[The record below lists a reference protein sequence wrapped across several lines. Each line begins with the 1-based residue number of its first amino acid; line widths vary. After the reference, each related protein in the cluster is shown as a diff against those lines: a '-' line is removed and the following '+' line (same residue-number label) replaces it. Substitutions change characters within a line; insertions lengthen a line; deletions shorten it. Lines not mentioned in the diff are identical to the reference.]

1 MTGKITIPELAARK
15 KAGEKISMLTAYDFP
30 FAQMV
35 DEAGIDVILVG
46 DSLGVVVQ
54 GHENTLQVTMDQMI
68 YHTQMVSRGVQRAMV
83 IGDMPYLSFQISL
96 EETLRNAGRFI
107 QEGGAH
113 AVKLEGGERVVD
125 RIEALVKM
133 DIPVLAHLGLT
144 PQSIHQIGGYKVQGK
159 EPHAA
164 QKIMDNA
171 KRVEGAGAFAVILE
185 TVPMNLAKRITENLS
200 IPTIG
205 IGAGIHC
212 DGQVLVLHDIL
223 GLFQK
228 FFPKFVKR
236 YADLRTPSLEAF
248 KRFKEDVESGRYPSD
263 EESYH

>member
-1 MTGKITIPELAARK
+1 
-15 KAGEKISMLTAYDFP
+15 MLTAYDFP

-35 DEAGIDVILVG
+35 DEAEIDAILVG

-54 GHENTLQVTMDQMI
+54 GHENTLKVTMDQMI
-68 YHTQMVSRGVQRAMV
+68 YHTQMVTRGVQRGLV
-83 IGDMPYLSFQISL
+83 IGDMPFLSFQISL

-113 AVKLEGGERVVD
+113 AVKLEGGERILD

-133 DIPVLAHLGLT
+133 DIPVLGHLGLT
-144 PQSIHQIGGYKVQGK
+144 PQSIHKTGGYRVQGRDPK
-159 EPHAA
+159 SA
-164 QKIMDNA
+164 QKIMDEA
-171 KRVEGAGAFAVILE
+171 KRIEGAGAFGLILE
-185 TVPMNLAKRITENLS
+185 TVPMELAKQITQSIS

-205 IGAGIHC
+205 IGAGPFC

-223 GLFQK
+223 GLFQR

-236 YADLRTPSLEAF
+236 YADLRTPALKAF
-248 KRFKEDVESGRYPSD
+248 QQFKHDVESGKYPS
-263 EESYH
+263 EAESYL

>member
-1 MTGKITIPELAARK
+1 MTEKITIPELAARK
-15 KAGEKISMLTAYDFP
+15 KAGKKISMLTAYDFP

-54 GHENTLQVTMDQMI
+54 GHENTLKVTMDQMI
-68 YHTQMVSRGVQRAMV
+68 YHTKMVSRAVQKAMV
-83 IGDMPYLSFQISL
+83 IGDMPYLSFQISR

-107 QEGGAH
+107 QEGGAQ
-113 AVKLEGGERVVD
+113 AVKLEGGEKIVD
-125 RIEALVKM
+125 RVEALVKM

-159 EPHAA
+159 EPQAA
-164 QKIMDNA
+164 QKMIDDA
-171 KRVEGAGAFAVILE
+171 KRVEGAGAFALILE
-185 TVPMNLAKRITENLS
+185 TIPMNLAKRITENLS

-205 IGAGIHC
+205 IGAGPYC

-223 GLFQK
+223 GLFQR

-236 YADLRTPSLEAF
+236 YADLRTPALEAF
-248 KRFKEDVESGRYPSD
+248 KRYKEDVESGRYPS
-263 EESYH
+263 EKESYH